1 MAKLVVALDF
11 PNTDLAL
18 NLVDK
23 LGSAVDFYK
32 IGLELM
38 MTGNYFTLLS
48 ALEKRQKK
56 IFADLKLYDIPQ
68 TVGKAVANL
77 TSYNIELLTIHTAN
91 AEMMLSANE
100 NKKHLKIIAVTV
112 LTSLNEQNLLEM
124 GFDANISLPNLV
136 CQKTKLALQCGLDGV
151 VASALETKI
160 LRTNFGNNFAII
172 TPGIRHSN
180 SEDNQKITDQ
190 KRVATVELAI
200 KNGSSHLVVGRP
212 ITASANPILAVENIN
227 KIIYETPTIAG

>member
-151 VASALETKI
+151 VASALEAKI

-172 TPGIRHSN
+172 TPGIRSSN

-212 ITASANPILAVENIN
+212 ITASANPVLAVENIN
-227 KIIYETPTIAG
+227 KIIYETPTIAD

>member
-11 PNTDLAL
+11 PNIDLAL

-91 AEMMLSANE
+91 AEMMLTANE
-100 NKKHLKIIAVTV
+100 NKKHLKIIAVTI

-136 CQKTKLALQCGLDGV
+136 CQKTKLALECGLDGV
-151 VASALETKI
+151 VASALEAKI

-172 TPGIRHSN
+172 TPGIRPLSF
-180 SEDNQKITDQ
+180 EDNQKITDQ
-190 KRVATVELAI
+190 KRIATVELAI

>member
-124 GFDANISLPNLV
+124 GFDANISLSNLV
-136 CQKTKLALQCGLDGV
+136 CQKTKLALECGLDGV

-160 LRTNFGNNFAII
+160 LRKNFGNNFAII
-172 TPGIRHSN
+172 TPGIRPSN

>member
-11 PNTDLAL
+11 PNVDLAL

-23 LGSAVDFYK
+23 LGSSVDFYK

-38 MTGNYFTLLS
+38 MTGNYFTLLA
-48 ALEKRQKK
+48 ALEKKQKK

-77 TSYNIELLTIHTAN
+77 TAYNIELLTIHAAN
-91 AEMMLSANE
+91 HEMMLAANQY
-100 NKKHLKIIAVTV
+100 KKHIKIIAVTV
-112 LTSLNEQNLLEM
+112 LTSLNQQNLLEM

-136 CQKTKLALQCGLDGV
+136 CQKTKLALQCKLDGV
-151 VASALETKI
+151 VASALETQI
-160 LRTNFGNNFAII
+160 LRANFGNDFAII
-172 TPGIRHSN
+172 TPGIRLACQ
-180 SEDNQKITDQ
+180 ETADQ

-200 KNGSSHLVVGRP
+200 QNGSSHLVIGRP
-212 ITASANPILAVENIN
+212 ITAHHDPILAVKNIN
-227 KIIYETPTIAG
+227 KIIYETTAIAG

>member
-91 AEMMLSANE
+91 TEMMLAANE

-160 LRTNFGNNFAII
+160 LRASFGNNFAII
-172 TPGIRHSN
+172 TPGIRPAN
-180 SEDNQKITDQ
+180 LEDNQKITDQ

-212 ITASANPILAVENIN
+212 ITASENPILAVENIN
-227 KIIYETPTIAG
+227 KIIYETSTIAG

>member
-151 VASALETKI
+151 VASALEAKI

-172 TPGIRHSN
+172 TPGIRPSN

-212 ITASANPILAVENIN
+212 ITASANPVLAVENIN

>member
-136 CQKTKLALQCGLDGV
+136 CQKTKLALECGLDGV

-160 LRTNFGNNFAII
+160 LRKNFGNNFAII
-172 TPGIRHSN
+172 TPGIRPSN

-190 KRVATVELAI
+190 KIVATVELAI

>member
-172 TPGIRHSN
+172 TPGIRPSN

-227 KIIYETPTIAG
+227 KIIYETPTIAD

>member
-11 PNTDLAL
+11 PNIDLAL

-160 LRTNFGNNFAII
+160 LRTNFGNNFAI
-172 TPGIRHSN
+172 
-180 SEDNQKITDQ
+180 
-190 KRVATVELAI
+190 
-200 KNGSSHLVVGRP
+200 
-212 ITASANPILAVENIN
+212 
-227 KIIYETPTIAG
+227 

>member
-91 AEMMLSANE
+91 TEMMLAANE

-151 VASALETKI
+151 VDSALETKI
-160 LRTNFGNNFAII
+160 LRASFGNNFAII
-172 TPGIRHSN
+172 TPGIRPAN
-180 SEDNQKITDQ
+180 LEDNQKITDQ

-212 ITASANPILAVENIN
+212 ITASENPILAVENIN
-227 KIIYETPTIAG
+227 KIIYETSTIAG

>member
-91 AEMMLSANE
+91 TEMMLSANE

-151 VASALETKI
+151 VASALEAKI

-172 TPGIRHSN
+172 TPGIRPSN

-212 ITASANPILAVENIN
+212 ITASANPVLAVENIN